1 VRFSDDPAV
10 TASKGSVRL
19 VQDDQRRF
27 GELDLLAK
35 LGHGGMADVFL
46 AAPRNKPSELVV
58 LKRLKEDL
66 LDAEHRSM
74 FEDEARIMPQL
85 SHPNVVRTL
94 EYGSQD
100 GWPYLAME
108 FLDGLPLDQCGSAV
122 AALGVLAVRHVVC
135 ELLEGLHYAH
145 ELRSSEGQP
154 LEIVHRDV
162 SPHNVFITYGGRVT
176 LVDFGIAKSKGRAQH
191 TTTGVVRGKLAYM
204 APEQA
209 LCEVVDRRA
218 DLFSVAVVAFELL
231 TGKRFWEGQSD
242 VQILKRMTF
251 GDLPKVA
258 DAAPPETPPQL
269 VEVLTRALAAR
280 PTDRQATA
288 RDLRDELLAAVPG
301 VFRRMALGT
310 AVAELAKDAR
320 AELRAVVD
328 DYLAHARGTVGLVG
342 IDPLA
347 ESGERS
353 ALSARRPLEG
363 VVSSSKG
370 DASTEEAPASAPGG
384 APSATTAELPHEPV
398 ENSEITSTLG
408 TGISRDTAREP
419 RSRVLG
425 VIVGVGVVVAA
436 AASLAV
442 FRSREPART
451 EVAGRAPQPEHIEVK
466 LGATREGTRVF
477 IDNAP
482 IDALPYEGRFPR
494 DGASHT
500 IRAEAPGHVGESRI
514 VVFNQDVDIVFTL
527 LPERPR
533 DAVAPVT
540 SSTATATPS
549 LQPRVVTSPSAR
561 PTGSPA
567 TTTKSTQGGFDYQTP
582 PWGAKPPRR

>member
-1 VRFSDDPAV
+1 M

-85 SHPNVVRTL
+85 SHPNVVRTI
-94 EYGSQD
+94 ECGAQE

-108 FLDGLPLDQCGSAV
+108 FLDGLPLDQCGQAV
-122 AALGVLAVRHVVC
+122 AALGPLAVRHVLC

-162 SPHNVFITYGGRVT
+162 SPHNVFITFDGRVT

-218 DLFSVAVVAFELL
+218 DVFAVAVVAFELL
-231 TGKRFWEGQSD
+231 TGRRFWEGQSD

-251 GDLPKVA
+251 GDLPKIVSEVPSE
-258 DAAPPETPPQL
+258 APAQL
-269 VEVLTRALAAR
+269 VEVLTKALAAR
-280 PTDRQATA
+280 PEDRHATA
-288 RDLRDELLAAVPG
+288 RELRDELLSAVPG
-301 VFRRMALGT
+301 IQRRVELGS
-310 AVAELAKDAR
+310 AVAELAKESR

-347 ESGERS
+347 ESGERA
-353 ALSARRPLEG
+353 ALRKIDVRPSSGRRAVLGGAEG
-363 VVSSSKG
+363 TRAMPSG
-370 DASTEEAPASAPGG
+370 EEASEVEAPAPAGAVSAGPD
-384 APSATTAELPHEPV
+384 LL
-398 ENSEITSTLG
+398 ENSEITSTVG
-408 TGISRDTAREP
+408 AGISRDSSREP
-419 RSRVLG
+419 RSRLLG
-425 VIVGVGVVVAA
+425 VVVGVGVAVAA
-436 AASLAV
+436 AASLV
-442 FRSREPART
+442 VVTNREPART
-451 EVAGRAPQPEHIEVK
+451 EGQAAPAQPEHIVVK

-477 IDNAP
+477 IDNAAL
-482 IDALPYEGRFPR
+482 DALPYEGRFPR

-500 IRAEAPGHVGESRI
+500 IRAEAPGHVGESKI
-514 VVFNQDVDIVFTL
+514 VVFNRDVDIIFTL
-527 LPERPR
+527 LPERLPES
-533 DAVAPVT
+533 VAPVERPSAT
-540 SSTATATPS
+540 ASTAGLPRLPS
-549 LQPRVVTSPSAR
+549 SPSAR
-561 PTGSPA
+561 SSGGRA
-567 TTTKSTQGGFDYQTP
+567 TTPRSTNGGFDYQTP
-582 PWGAKPPRR
+582 PWGTKPPRR

>member
-1 VRFSDDPAV
+1 V

-85 SHPNVVRTL
+85 SHPNVVRTI
-94 EYGSQD
+94 EYGSQE

-108 FLDGLPLDQCGSAV
+108 FLDGLPLDQCAGAV
-122 AALGVLAVRHVVC
+122 AALGAVAVRHVVC

-162 SPHNVFITYGGRVT
+162 SPHNVFITYDGRVT

-218 DLFSVAVVAFELL
+218 DLFAVAVVAFELL
-231 TGKRFWEGQSD
+231 TGKRFWEGQSE

-251 GDLPKVA
+251 GDLPKIASAV
-258 DAAPPETPPQL
+258 PPETPPQL
-269 VEVLTRALAAR
+269 VEVLTKALAAR
-280 PTDRQATA
+280 PEDRQATA
-288 RDLRDELLAAVPG
+288 RELRDELSSAVPG
-301 VFRRMALGT
+301 VQRRMALGA
-310 AVAELAKDAR
+310 AVADLAKEAR
-320 AELRAVVD
+320 AELRTVVD

-353 ALSARRPLEG
+353 ALRLADPG
-363 VVSSSKG
+363 PVSSRRVQVEATEAREK
-370 DASTEEAPASAPGG
+370 DAARHEDG
-384 APSATTAELPHEPV
+384 AGPSAAAAHL

-408 TGISRDTAREP
+408 TGISRDSPREP
-419 RSRVLG
+419 RSRLLG
-425 VIVGVGVVVAA
+425 VVVGIGVAVAA

-442 FRSREPART
+442 FTGREPARP
-451 EVAGRAPQPEHIEVK
+451 EVPAGPTQPEHVEVK
-466 LGATREGTRVF
+466 IGATREGTRVF

-500 IRAEAPGHVGESRI
+500 IRAEAPGHVGESKI
-514 VVFNQDVDIVFTL
+514 VVFNRNVDIVFTL
-527 LPERPR
+527 LPERPQ
-533 DAVAPVT
+533 APVEPT
-540 SSTATATPS
+540 ATTATAATPAG
-549 LQPRVVTSPSAR
+549 QPRAPGASAR
-561 PTGSPA
+561 PSVSPA
-567 TTTKSTQGGFDYQTP
+567 TTPRSTNGGFDYQTP

>member
-1 VRFSDDPAV
+1 
-10 TASKGSVRL
+10 VRL

-66 LDAEHRSM
+66 LDPEHRSM

-85 SHPNVVRTL
+85 SHPNVVRTI
-94 EYGSQD
+94 EYGAQE

-108 FLDGLPLDQCGSAV
+108 FLDGLPLDQCGQAV
-122 AALGVLAVRHVVC
+122 AALGPLAVRHVVC

-162 SPHNVFITYGGRVT
+162 SPHNVFITFDGRVT

-218 DLFSVAVVAFELL
+218 DVFAVAVVAFELL

-258 DAAPPETPPQL
+258 SEVPPETPARL
-269 VEVLTRALAAR
+269 VEVLTKALAAR
-280 PTDRQATA
+280 PEDRHATA
-288 RDLRDELLAAVPG
+288 RELRDELLSAVPG
-301 VFRRMALGT
+301 VQRRVELGS
-310 AVAELAKDAR
+310 AVAELAKESR

-353 ALSARRPLEG
+353 ALRKVDVGPSSVRHAVLDVEEGTRAPLSEVG
-363 VVSSSKG
+363 AV
-370 DASTEEAPASAPGG
+370 EAPAAAG
-384 APSATTAELPHEPV
+384 AGPDVL
-398 ENSEITSTLG
+398 ENSEITSTVG
-408 TGISRDTAREP
+408 AGISRDSSREP
-419 RSRVLG
+419 RSRLLG
-425 VIVGVGVVVAA
+425 VVVGVGVAVAA
-436 AASLAV
+436 AASLV
-442 FRSREPART
+442 VLTNREPART
-451 EVAGRAPQPEHIEVK
+451 EVQAAPAQPEHIVIK

-500 IRAEAPGHVGESRI
+500 IRAEAPGHVGESKI
-514 VVFNQDVDIVFTL
+514 VVFNRDVDIVFTL
-527 LPERPR
+527 LPERLPES
-533 DAVAPVT
+533 VAPVERP
-540 SSTATATPS
+540 SATAATAGPMS
-549 LQPRVVTSPSAR
+549 QPRVPSTPSTR
-561 PTGSPA
+561 PSVGAA
-567 TTTKSTQGGFDYQTP
+567 TTPRSTNGGFDYQTP
-582 PWGAKPPRR
+582 PWGTKPPRR